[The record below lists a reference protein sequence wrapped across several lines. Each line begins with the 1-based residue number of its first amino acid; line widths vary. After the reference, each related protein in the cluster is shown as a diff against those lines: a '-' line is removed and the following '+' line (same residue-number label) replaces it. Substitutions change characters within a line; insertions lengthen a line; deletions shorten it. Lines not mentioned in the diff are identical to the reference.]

1 MTNNVLQNARLN
13 AVCLKDRIQ
22 RAQIKA
28 NLEFLKHTK
37 ELLKFVRDEMNG
49 EDPLRTKIV
58 EKMAEFIAVQKEN
71 RIE

>member
-1 MTNNVLQNARLN
+1 MTNNNLQNARLN

-28 NLEFLKHTK
+28 NLDFLKAMGIGLTPQK
-37 ELLKFVRDEMNG
+37 P

-58 EKMAEFIAVQKEN
+58 EKMAEFIAVQKEK
-71 RIE
+71 RID

>member
-1 MTNNVLQNARLN
+1 MTNNDLQNARLN

-28 NLEFLKHTK
+28 NLDFLKAMGIGLTPHK
-37 ELLKFVRDEMNG
+37 P

-71 RIE
+71 RID